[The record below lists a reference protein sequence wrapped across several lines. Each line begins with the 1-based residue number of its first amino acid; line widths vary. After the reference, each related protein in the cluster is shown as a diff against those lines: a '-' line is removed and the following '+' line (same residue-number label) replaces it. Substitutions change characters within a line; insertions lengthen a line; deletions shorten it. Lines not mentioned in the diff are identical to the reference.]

1 MCCWRRLPAL
11 TSARNAAAAAVTT
24 HWFPVVVVADAA
36 AAAAFVV
43 VVVASKCCFLHSAAA
58 AAAAVALPLRFRLPA
73 APFGTTRNPRA
84 GDRSCCGTGR
94 TRMWRP
100 DFDLAAFVGFGGL
113 VDFDFAAVPV
123 AVADL
128 LAGAEPDRTC
138 SRSCT
143 VAGCCR

>member
-24 HWFPVVVVADAA
+24 HWFP
-36 AAAAFVV
+36 V

-100 DFDLAAFVGFGGL
+100 DLDLADFVGLGGF